1 MRFSADPLVLAADR
15 NRGRGAMRADETGR
29 GGSGKGGARALPA
42 FLLPVLLL
50 PAPAAAEAVAPAD
63 RLGHARARLDAVRAA
78 AFPAGVTR
86 RALIAARLDPASA
99 RAALP
104 PSALAAVAP
113 PRLPP
118 DPVPPGD
125 AVARLLDL
133 VASAEAGA
141 AGYDAI
147 HHAARRL
154 PQTPPTELTLG
165 EILDWV
171 AATPGQNHAIGRYQ
185 FVPATLADLMR
196 RTGTPRAARFDPAL
210 QDRLA
215 LRLMEDADLGD
226 FLSGSLSAAEF
237 MDELAFVWAGLPL
250 DSGLSAY
257 HGYNGNRATITR
269 AAYAEGF
276 AAIFPGR

>member
-1 MRFSADPLVLAADR
+1 MGDNLWDGLR
-15 NRGRGAMRADETGR
+15 NFRSKSLIYKHNTGNI
-29 GGSGKGGARALPA
+29 GG
-42 FLLPVLLL
+42 
-50 PAPAAAEAVAPAD
+50 
-63 RLGHARARLDAVRAA
+63 
-78 AFPAGVTR
+78 
-86 RALIAARLDPASA
+86 
-99 RAALP
+99 
-104 PSALAAVAP
+104 
-113 PRLPP
+113 
-118 DPVPPGD
+118 
-125 AVARLLDL
+125 
-133 VASAEAGA
+133 
-141 AGYDAI
+141 DAI

-154 PQTPPTELTLG
+154 PQARPTELTLG

-215 LRLMEDADLGD
+215 LRLMKDAGLTD

-250 DSGLSAY
+250 ESGLSAY

-276 AAIFPGR
+276 AAIFPER

>member
-1 MRFSADPLVLAADR
+1 
-15 NRGRGAMRADETGR
+15 MRAVGTGR
-29 GGSGKGGARALPA
+29 GGSGRGGARALHA
-42 FLLPVLLL
+42 LLLPVLLL
-50 PAPAAAEAVAPAD
+50 PVPAAAEAVAPAD

-78 AFPAGVTR
+78 AFPSGVTR
-86 RALIAARLDPASA
+86 RALIAARLDPAAA
-99 RAALP
+99 RPALP
-104 PSALAAVAP
+104 PAAVVAVAP

-118 DPVPPGD
+118 APAAPGD

-141 AGYDAI
+141 AGYDAV
-147 HHAARRL
+147 HHSARRL
-154 PQTPPTELTLG
+154 PPAPPTRLTLG

-196 RTGTPRAARFDPAL
+196 RTGTPRGARFDPAL

-215 LRLMEDADLGD
+215 LRLMEDAGLSE
-226 FLSGSLSAAEF
+226 FLSGNIAATEF

-269 AAYAEGF
+269 AAYAAGF
-276 AAIFPGR
+276 AAIFPAH

>member
-1 MRFSADPLVLAADR
+1 
-15 NRGRGAMRADETGR
+15 MRAAGTGQVGAVR
-29 GGSGKGGARALPA
+29 GWARARRAL
-42 FLLPVLLL
+42 LLPVLLL
-50 PAPAAAEAVAPAD
+50 PAPAGAEAVAPGD

-86 RALIAARLDPASA
+86 RALIAARLDPAAA
-99 RAALP
+99 RPALP

-113 PRLPP
+113 ARLPP

-154 PQTPPTELTLG
+154 PQAPPTELTLG

-196 RTGTPRAARFDPAL
+196 RTGTPRTARFDPAL

-215 LRLMEDADLGD
+215 LRLMEDAGLSE
-226 FLSGSLSAAEF
+226 FLSGDLPAAEF
-237 MDELAFVWAGLPL
+237 MDELAYVWAGLPL
-250 DSGLSAY
+250 ESGLSAY

-269 AAYAEGF
+269 TAYAEGF
-276 AAIFPGR
+276 AAIFPAR